1 MCTLGT
7 IKKSY
12 SQENNE
18 YIIYFSKHYSA
29 ENYPVAAEIGSQILS
44 SEQLR
49 PKDDERIRLLY
60 KTIRSYLYAQQIDK
74 AYKIITSIHPDLED
88 ELFEN
93 YLSLYEGILSIKL
106 QKGKHAKKILS
117 ELLVRNH
124 PTFLVDSVRAKIYHN
139 LAVIYGR
146 EEKHALRLKYL
157 IKSFELEKKALL
169 NDANYENYNLSVE
182 VFSYTLYSRY
192 RQYETAY
199 RVLQE
204 AISMPF
210 NQSIDNHNHALYQNY
225 VDLLLKMGK
234 EHTAKLIINNLSS
247 FYKDKSQYFLDEYSE
262 LLITLAYHY
271 YQQNN
276 YTSTILYATQ
286 ALSTAPLNQ
295 SNIITRVSANTLLAN
310 LYFELQQYDKMK
322 YYLRQGIL
330 ESKQSNEKLLANAYL
345 SAGQFYAKIYE
356 DNIAYAYIDSAKYL
370 YYNQLK
376 LPQNRRFENILALAY
391 YELEQ
396 YNQSLFHLENVTSI
410 LKNNSNYTHYL
421 FWDNNYEKAL
431 CHNNLKEYQQGYK
444 LLSEA
449 ISDILNKYPHLQ
461 DRSSSIQNSRFAFL
475 YRKMNI
481 ALANNLTSQYEESGD
496 LNYLKKAMASI
507 EVAGNGLDLLRSKQS
522 YDRDRLITGEMYY
535 DFTLQSAKVVMALY
549 KATKDEHYLNLAF
562 SYIQKGKSY
571 ALLQG
576 VSDKNYKLNSGVPVE
591 TINALNQYKKQY
603 DNYTQRYNEALFAQH
618 ADSSLIAQ
626 LNTHMS
632 YCMANIDSINSAIK
646 RDFPEYKEEE
656 ARIPYRSI
664 PETQDRLAN
673 KQMVID
679 YYQTENEIFR
689 FTIDKNSYHCDIIP
703 INEQFNKEL
712 QLVLNELSTPF
723 VGQQSVKHIQQ
734 FAKASFNLY
743 TKLLGDIEKKTK
755 DKELIIVPHSELS
768 YLPFETLLTK
778 DVSIQKP
785 RFKEF
790 PWLIKSQTISYA
802 YNTALLNHQ
811 SATPVTFNQVLAFAP
826 EYCGQSTTLDSID
839 LNKMV
844 LLDSILPPLKGAQN
858 EIYSIEQN
866 YSTKIYRGAKANKA
880 NFIQAMQSNDILHL
894 AMHSLNDDIQPF
906 NSQIVFASQDSS
918 SGSFTAADLYNYSIK
933 SPLTVLS
940 SCSSGSGTK
949 RKGEGL
955 LSIARAFTF
964 AGVESQVMTLWPV
977 NDASGAEIT
986 SLFYKQL
993 SNGLSKNKALQ
1004 TSKLHYLS
1012 HADGIHSHPYYW
1024 ANYVLS
1030 GNTNPIQQKMPASI
1044 FKYLLALAMLSVIIL
1059 FTIDRKQS
1067 R

>member
-18 YIIYFSKHYSA
+18 YIIYFTKYYSS
-29 ENYPVAAEIGSQILS
+29 ENYDEAAKIGSQILS

-49 PKDDERIRLLY
+49 PEDDERFRLLY
-60 KTIRSYLYAQQIDK
+60 KTIRSYFYAQQTEK
-74 AYKIITSIHPDLED
+74 AYHFITSFDTSSVD
-88 ELFEN
+88 QLFSN
-93 YLSLYEGILSIKL
+93 YIKLYEGILSLETNNNNK
-106 QKGKHAKKILS
+106 AKSIFKA
-117 ELLVRNH
+117 LLTTNNPV
-124 PTFLVDSVRAKIYHN
+124 FLVDSTKAKIFHN
-139 LAVIYGR
+139 LSVIYGY
-146 EEKHALRLKYL
+146 EEQQALKLEYL
-157 IKSFELEKKALL
+157 SKSFNLEKEALL
-169 NDANYENYNLSVE
+169 NNLNYENYNLSVE
-182 VFSYTLYSRY
+182 VYTVNLYARY

-199 RVLQE
+199 LIMQE
-204 AISMPF
+204 ALSQPF
-210 NQSIDNHNHALYQNY
+210 NKVINTYNHALYQNY
-225 VDLLLKMGK
+225 IDLLLRMGMEDK
-234 EHTAKLIINNLSS
+234 VTDMITELSDFYIN
-247 FYKDKSQYFLDEYSE
+247 KPQYYLDEYAN
-262 LLITLAYHY
+262 LLISLARY
-271 YQQNN
+271 YWEQNN
-276 YTSTILYATQ
+276 YTKSIFYANKT
-286 ALSTAPLNQ
+286 LSISPLNQ
-295 SNIITRVSANTLLAN
+295 QNIVVRSNANTILASTH
-310 LYFELQQYDKMK
+310 YDIQQYDKMK
-322 YYLRQGIL
+322 FYLLKNVEECKLKKDRQ
-330 ESKQSNEKLLANAYL
+330 LADAYL
-345 SAGQFYAKIYE
+345 NAGQYFAKIYN
-356 DNIAYAYIDSAKYL
+356 DDLAYSYIDSAKHL
-370 YYNQLK
+370 YYNILQLP
-376 LPQNRRFENILALAY
+376 LNRYFENTLGLAY

-618 ADSSLIAQ
+618 VDSSLIAQ
-626 LNTHMS
+626 LNEHMS

-811 SATPVTFNQVLAFAP
+811 SATPATFNQVLAFAP

-1004 TSKLHYLS
+1004 TSKLHFLS

-1059 FTIDRKQS
+1059 FTIDRKHS